1 MQLAADRIPVNC
13 LSAAGRNVAWIVML
27 AVLWPLQAI
36 ALPTF
41 ARQTGQNCE
50 ACHAGGQF
58 PELTAYGRMFK
69 LTGYTLGARTLPF
82 SAMATFSDSSV
93 GNTSKSPD
101 SKQDFQ
107 KNNQPLFATASV
119 FVAGKVTDNVGA
131 FLQVTYDNY
140 ASQSDDGKFHG
151 HTNADNMDIR
161 YADRVIDSKHD
172 WIWGISANNNPSVSD
187 VWNSAAAWM
196 QYVPVPS
203 PTSSR
208 FIDGTTPYPGFAAGG
223 NITGVTAYTLWNQ
236 LLYLEAGGYRS
247 ATGIASFM
255 SAGIANADK
264 TKLQGTNPYWRAA
277 LMHDWGPSS
286 IMVGTSGMVADVYDD
301 PLDTSDPSTLH
312 HFRDIGFDAQYQYLL
327 DPNTVTVQFAYLRDH
342 QRVPAF
348 LAGQPVQD
356 INGNPLPNTNAN
368 DTTSVFRAKTSY
380 VYAARYGTSVGFFN
394 QTGTTDTAL
403 YDPTP
408 VAGNISANPAVRG
421 WTYEVFW
428 IPVQYLRVGLQYTAY
443 DKYNGAAHDYDGSG
457 RNARDNNSVFFYLW
471 GAY

>member
-1 MQLAADRIPVNC
+1 MQLTPNPKPNRCVNPLLRNAALI
-13 LSAAGRNVAWIVML
+13 AIL
-27 AVLWPLQAI
+27 AVLWPLQAM
-36 ALPTF
+36 ALPVF
-41 ARQTGQNCE
+41 ARQTGQNCQ

-58 PELTAYGRMFK
+58 PELTAYGRLFK

-82 SAMATFSDSSV
+82 AAMAVVSDSSV
-93 GNTSKSPD
+93 GNTAKSPD

-107 KNNQPLFATASV
+107 KNNQPIFATGSV
-119 FVAGKVTDNVGA
+119 FAAGKITDNLGA

-140 ASQSDDGKFHG
+140 ASQSDDGAFHG

-161 YADRVIDSKHD
+161 YADRSIDATHD
-172 WIWGISANNNPSVSD
+172 WIWGVSANNNPSVSD
-187 VWNSAAAWM
+187 VWNTAAAWM

-223 NITGVTAYTLWNQ
+223 NIAGITAYAFWNQ
-236 LLYLEAGGYRS
+236 LLYVEAGGYRS
-247 ATGIASFM
+247 ATGVASFM
-255 SAGIANADK
+255 SAGIADADK

-277 LMHDWGPSS
+277 LSHEWGPNN

-301 PLDTSDPSTLH
+301 PLDTSDPTTVH
-312 HFRDIGFDAQYQYLL
+312 HFRDIGVDAQYQYLL
-327 DPNTVTVQFAYLRDH
+327 DPHALTVQLAFTQDH

-348 LAGQPVQD
+348 LANQPAQD
-356 INGNPLPNTNAN
+356 VDGNPLPNTNSRDTAN
-368 DTTSVFRAKTSY
+368 VFRAKTSY
-380 VYAARYGTSVGFFN
+380 VYEARYGTSLAFFN
-394 QTGTTDTAL
+394 QTGTTDSAL

-408 VAGNISANPAVRG
+408 VSGNISGNPAVRG

-428 IPVQYLRVGLQYTAY
+428 TPVQYLRLGVQYTAY
-443 DKYNGAAHDYDGSG
+443 DKYNGASNNYDGSG
-457 RNARDNNSVFFYLW
+457 RNASDNNSIFFYVW